1 MRYITRLAEQ
11 RRQPC
16 DIGSDLTRI
25 VAPQQLCYR
34 SPAGGILEI
43 DVGQRLSVS
52 IPYDDTA
59 VEFFDGAGR
68 WKVVGHSANVPHAG
82 VRHLCHTSHSV
93 SGAIPAHA
101 ICKIVD
107 HQCPARGTSLEE
119 KRPRP
124 WGLKSEGIGASL
136 PLVCIKVPILPRP
149 NWFVRNSHS
158 SESLHSP
165 LLAATNEQNPKG
177 LRAPSPTLQFSPT
190 PCRH

>member
-1 MRYITRLAEQ
+1 MRYVTRLAEQ
-11 RRQPC
+11 RRQLC

-25 VAPQQLCYR
+25 VARQQLCYR
-34 SPAGGILEI
+34 SPSGVILEI

-59 VEFFDGAGR
+59 VEFLDGPGR
-68 WKVVGHSANVPHAG
+68 WKIVGHSAKRPTCGRSAPVPY
-82 VRHLCHTSHSV
+82 VTQRQR
-93 SGAIPAHA
+93 AIPAHA
-101 ICKIVD
+101 ICRIVD
-107 HQCPARGTSLEE
+107 HQRPAWRTSLEE

-124 WGLKSEGIGASL
+124 WGLKSDGIGASL
-136 PLVCIKVPILPRP
+136 PLVCIKVPIFPCP

-158 SESLHSP
+158 SESPHSP
-165 LLAATNEQNPKG
+165 LLAATNEQNLKG